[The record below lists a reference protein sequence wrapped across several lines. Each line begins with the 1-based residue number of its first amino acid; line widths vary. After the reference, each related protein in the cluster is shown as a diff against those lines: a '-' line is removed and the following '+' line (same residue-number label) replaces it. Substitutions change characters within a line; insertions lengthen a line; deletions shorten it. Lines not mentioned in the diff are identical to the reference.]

1 MKLEHP
7 IKNNDINNLS
17 SKRNTFSKE
26 LHQIEKQMYASILKY
41 NIMAGITRNLNF
53 DTNENIDETFA
64 SHKSQDPEVEK
75 FDRTIGLIE
84 DMIMD
89 EEFRS
94 IQKRF
99 LMKYAHEFDPELD
112 ENKLIYTDIHKEYLI
127 IFENF
132 ITNKIKHSQSDF
144 NLDQFMKQLEAH
156 QNEVEE
162 EIFEFL
168 LTLTN
173 FLTFKQ
179 WMLDYRRSPALDI
192 NSCV

>member
-1 MKLEHP
+1 
-7 IKNNDINNLS
+7 
-17 SKRNTFSKE
+17 
-26 LHQIEKQMYASILKY
+26 
-41 NIMAGITRNLNF
+41 MAGITRNLNF
-53 DTNENIDETFA
+53 NTNENIDETFV

-94 IQKRF
+94 IQETF
-99 LMKYAHEFDPELD
+99 LIKYAHAFDPELD

-132 ITNKIKHSQSDF
+132 IINKIKHSQSDF
-144 NLDQFMKQLEAH
+144 NLDQFVKQLEAH

-168 LTLTN
+168 LTLTD

-192 NSCV
+192 NSCLKSINLQNIMSNNPT